1 MRRRLAPITA
11 QMIGGNDPSMTLLR
25 PCQ

>member
-11 QMIGGNDPSMTLLR
+11 QMIGANEPSMALLR
-25 PCQ
+25 PCL